1 MTHGFL
7 LSIDFHKKL
16 AREVSVNTRIEGL
29 AWTGYNIVRVRRN
42 ATGDSAAKIAN
53 EYRGT
58 TQTFFPEV
66 VVSILRRGS
75 GLTALPHA
83 SARFIRFGVTKGMA
97 NRSGASLFR
106 RDQASAAL
114 LKHVH
119 LRTGGRGAVR
129 TAYVQPVL
137 AAGVSLLAA
146 LVLTCPALA
155 QPAQPA
161 VSEAQDEQALL
172 RSQIIDLGPGYAQAD
187 ASIQEFAANNAN
199 IGAGPAW
206 HVNIPARD
214 AEGLFRTLV
223 VHIRSQP
230 HDYGPS
236 QSDPTFALKTSTS
249 TIDGQRIFVMENSP
263 PGKPGPLSFGV
274 PQYGVTMKMDV
285 PGCNFKAETCY
296 PASTITVPPDASAV
310 TLTVAQ
316 PGLASLTVAPGGQV
330 TFDRSL
336 GGATV
341 TVAEVQG
348 FTFPP
353 LSFALRLNEGPEVRV
368 PADVSHEVRFKTYR
382 ALAQIQSQIRLQ
394 NAAPDPNNGLY
405 LKTLHTQARMISA
418 NAIKQKYADIA
429 RALLVSR
436 AQDLGALDAQV
447 LAVRRLV
454 IANASLSP
462 DDVDVTIA
470 RIDALLADPTT
481 ASRDTLTKIRQELVR
496 ARDAVGQA
504 GGAISVVQ
512 ANLISSV
519 DAQIADYQ
527 TLVLEYAQ
535 YVDSDTLSSAI
546 PANAKARIN
555 AGLSPNDVHIADSV
569 LGGRGASIRAAS
581 GLPNP

>member
-1 MTHGFL
+1 MHT
-7 LSIDFHKKL
+7 
-16 AREVSVNTRIEGL
+16 
-29 AWTGYNIVRVRRN
+29 
-42 ATGDSAAKIAN
+42 
-53 EYRGT
+53 
-58 TQTFFPEV
+58 
-66 VVSILRRGS
+66 
-75 GLTALPHA
+75 
-83 SARFIRFGVTKGMA
+83 
-97 NRSGASLFR
+97 NRQGPAGP
-106 RDQASAAL
+106 AC
-114 LKHVH
+114 
-119 LRTGGRGAVR
+119 
-129 TAYVQPVL
+129 VQPVL
-137 AAGVSLLAA
+137 VASVSLIASLLLACA
-146 LVLTCPALA
+146 PAAA

-187 ASIQEFAANNAN
+187 ASIQEFAANFAN
-199 IGAGPAW
+199 IGAGPVW

-214 AEGLFRTLV
+214 GDGFYYTV
-223 VHIRSQP
+223 KFHITSQP

-236 QSDPTFALKTSTS
+236 QDDPKNALQTSVL
-249 TIDGQRIFVMENSP
+249 TIDGLRTFTMVNSP
-263 PGKPGPLSFGV
+263 PGKPGPFSAGI
-274 PQYGVTMKMDV
+274 PGYGVTMKMDV
-285 PGCNFKAETCY
+285 PGCNFDFLKAETCY
-296 PASTITVPPDASAV
+296 PTATITVPPKSSV
-310 TLTVAQ
+310 TFTVSQ
-316 PGLASLTVAPGGQV
+316 PGLAPLTVAPGGSV

-336 GGATV
+336 GGATI
-341 TVAEVQG
+341 TLAEVQG

-353 LSFALRLNEGPEVRV
+353 LSFALRLNEGPEVQV
-368 PADVSHEVRFKTYR
+368 PADVSREARFKTYR

-394 NAAPDPNNGLY
+394 NAAPNPNNALY

-436 AQDLGALDAQV
+436 AQDLRALDAQV
-447 LAVRRLV
+447 LAVRKLV
-454 IANASLSP
+454 IAGASLSQ
-462 DDVDVTIA
+462 DDVDVTIT
-470 RIDALLADPTT
+470 RIDALLADPNT
-481 ASRDTLTKIRQELVR
+481 ANRDTLTKIRQELVR

-546 PANAKARIN
+546 PADAKAVIN
-555 AGLSPNDVHIADSV
+555 AGLSPSDVQIADSV